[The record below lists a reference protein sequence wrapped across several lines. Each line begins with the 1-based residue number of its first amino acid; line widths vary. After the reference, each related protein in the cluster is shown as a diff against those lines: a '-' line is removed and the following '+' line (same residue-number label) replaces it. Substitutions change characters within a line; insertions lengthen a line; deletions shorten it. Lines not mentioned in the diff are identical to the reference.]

1 MNDNI
6 TLKTLEDFM
15 KLEFSQN
22 DLEQIYFVFTDP
34 SSGENPGWPLRLF
47 MAALLKAC
55 PNLSDSE
62 LKVIAL
68 RADKTGGIASS
79 SRTFTVVTKVCLFQ
93 ILVFRGRFRYIFIYK
108 FVVLLKYG
116 SL

>member
-1 MNDNI
+1 
-6 TLKTLEDFM
+6 M
-15 KLEFSQN
+15 KNEISQS

-47 MAALLKAC
+47 MAALLKTC
-55 PNLSDSE
+55 PILSDSE

-68 RADKTGGIASS
+68 RVDKTGGIASS

-93 ILVFRGRFRYIFIYK
+93 YLKFNMLFRNI
-108 FVVLLKYG
+108 
-116 SL
+116 STS